1 MRSLPEWQG
10 KTDDTPIPPRVK
22 LRIFERYGGKCNLC
36 TRRIGDSLHS
46 AFDHIDSL
54 IAGGGNRET
63 NIQLLCFE
71 CHGAKTKTDVREKS
85 IVYNKKAKRLKLKNR
100 RLIPG
105 SRGSGVR
112 KTMAGKV
119 WRE

>member
-1 MRSLPEWQG
+1 MRSVSEWIG

-22 LRIFERYGGKCNLC
+22 LRVFERHNGKCSHCGRYL
-36 TRRIGDSLHS
+36 IGRLGP
-46 AFDHIDSL
+46 AYDHVVSL
-54 IAGGGNRET
+54 IGGGGNRES
-63 NIQLLCFE
+63 NIQLLCTE
-71 CHGAKTKTDVREKS
+71 CHAFKTKGDVREKS
-85 IVYNKKAKRLKLKNR
+85 IIYNKKAKRMRLKSR